1 MFSEKNMREMIM
13 LTTIMLNLLENISPE
28 STNKKLNKSFS
39 RISYLKRFL
48 STKLHTCLNKPAVEL
63 NTSQK

>member
-39 RISYLKRFL
+39 RISYPETFLVHKTPYMLKQ
-48 STKLHTCLNKPAVEL
+48 TC
-63 NTSQK
+63 S